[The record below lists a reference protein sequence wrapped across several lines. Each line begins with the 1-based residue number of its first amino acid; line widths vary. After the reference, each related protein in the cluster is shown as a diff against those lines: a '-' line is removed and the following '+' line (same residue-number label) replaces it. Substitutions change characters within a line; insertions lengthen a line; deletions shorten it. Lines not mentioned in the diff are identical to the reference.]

1 MDLGKQLMAAI
12 SRGLVGL
19 LLSLLVTGCAKKME
33 VYSAYGPGMQ
43 FSGIG
48 STYDWLPVK
57 KEDSGDPHADN
68 PHLHKLVRETVETH
82 LAASGFT
89 RTASGTPDFWIDYG
103 IAREEKGDLV
113 GQTYVYHEGS
123 LILRVVNP
131 ETGKLVWHGSAR
143 AKMDKSLPPA
153 QREQR
158 INMAVERL
166 VERFPASGD

>member
-1 MDLGKQLMAAI
+1 MDSGKRVMAVI
-12 SRGLVGL
+12 SRAQVGL
-19 LLSLLVTGCAKKME
+19 LLSLLATGCARKME

-57 KEDSGDPHADN
+57 KEETGDPHADN
-68 PHLHKLVRETVETH
+68 PHVHKLVRETVETH

-89 RTASGTPDFWIDYG
+89 KRASGTPDFWIDYG

-113 GQTYVYHEGS
+113 GQTDVYHEGS
-123 LILRVVNP
+123 LILRVIHP
-131 ETGKLVWHGSAR
+131 ETGKLIWHGSAR
-143 AKMDKSLPPA
+143 AKIDKSLPPA
-153 QREQR
+153 KREQR

-166 VERFPASGD
+166 VERFPAKGD